1 MNINDAHR
9 KHAADMRRRAEAKVR
24 EEQLLPENFEALSGK
39 EVERLFHE
47 LRVHQIQL
55 EMQNEELR
63 RAHAELEGTRAR
75 YFDLYDLAPVGYL
88 TLSDKGVILEANL
101 TAANFLGVSR
111 CKLNNRHLAPFLY
124 KKDQDSFYL
133 HCKQGGCQC
142 EPYMCEAR
150 MVRQD
155 GTVFWAQLAITGL
168 RQDEGPDL
176 YRIALSNITAQKQ
189 MEQALRESERQRH
202 LEQEAANVLLKEQAE
217 SLASIYKALDSV
229 GLIVCDLIEND
240 ARIRIF
246 NSGAENLF
254 GWRQDEAVGKSIT
267 LIYPPELLGLMP
279 ARVENLS
286 RGEAM
291 QSFDM
296 YLFRRSG
303 ERFPAII
310 SVHPFDYREG
320 RFHKVVG
327 VIRDISTL
335 KQAQLQLESVNEEL
349 ERRVEQRTLE
359 LQETQ
364 KQYLHA
370 EKLSAIG
377 KLSASISHEFN
388 NPLQAILSILKGL
401 KKRAILEEED
411 KALLDAAIG
420 EGDRIKDLIR
430 SLQDFNRPSSGQ
442 MSPMDVHKSLDALLL
457 LHKNDFKGKRITVKC
472 DYAQGLPRILAV
484 PDQIKQVL
492 LNLLTNA
499 ADACHLP
506 GGVITVSTRLEGAD
520 RVAVAIKDTG
530 VGIQPEDMERIFQPF
545 YTTKPAVKGT
555 GLGLSV
561 SYGIVNNHGGEIRVN
576 SRPGEGAT
584 FTVVLP
590 IKGKKDAGEVGSVS
604 PRLADAGLSRE
615 SFRPTED

>member
-1 MNINDAHR
+1 MTTTDGHR
-9 KHAADMRRRAEAKVR
+9 KHAAEIRRRAEAKVR
-24 EEQLLPENFEALSGK
+24 EEQLPPENFAALSGK
-39 EVERLFHE
+39 EIEQLFHE
-47 LRVHQIQL
+47 LRVQQIQL

-63 RAHAELEGTRAR
+63 RAHAELEATRAR

-111 CKLNNRHLAPFLY
+111 CTLTKRHLAPFLY
-124 KKDQDSFYL
+124 KEDQDSFYL

-142 EPYMCEAR
+142 EPYMCETR

-155 GTVFWAQLAITGL
+155 GTVFWAQLAITGF
-168 RQDEGPDL
+168 RQAEGPDL

-189 MEQALRESERQRH
+189 MEQALRDSERQRRM
-202 LEQEAANVLLKEQAE
+202 EQEAANTQLKEQAE

-229 GLIVCDLIEND
+229 ALVVSDLIEND

-246 NSGAENLF
+246 NSGAEKLF
-254 GWRQDEAVGKSIT
+254 GWRQDEAAGKSIT
-267 LIYPPELLGLMP
+267 LIYPPELIGTMP
-279 ARVENLS
+279 TRVAKFS
-286 RGEAM
+286 RGEVM

-296 YLFRRSG
+296 CLVRRSG

-320 RFHKVVG
+320 RFHKAVG
-327 VIRDISTL
+327 VIRDISKL

-359 LQETQ
+359 LQETH

-377 KLSASISHEFN
+377 KLSASIAHEFN

-411 KALLDAAIG
+411 RALLEAAIG
-420 EGDRIKDLIR
+420 EGARIKELIR

-442 MSPMDVHKSLDALLL
+442 MAPMDVHKSLDALLL
-457 LHKNDFKGKRITVKC
+457 LHKNEFKGKRITVKC

-492 LNLLTNA
+492 LNLLANA
-499 ADACHLP
+499 VDACQIP
-506 GGVITVSTRLEGAD
+506 GGVITVSTWLEDAG
-520 RVAVAIKDTG
+520 RVAVAIKDSG
-530 VGIQPEDMERIFQPF
+530 VGIQPEDMDRIFQPF

-561 SYGIVNNHGGEIRVN
+561 SHGIVSNHGGEIRVN
-576 SRPGEGAT
+576 SRPGQGAT

-590 IKGKKDAGEVGSVS
+590 IKGKKEAGEGGAVPV
-604 PRLADAGLSRE
+604 RLEDAGLAHNSI
-615 SFRPTED
+615 RPAED

>member
-1 MNINDAHR
+1 MTTTDVHH

-24 EEQLLPENFEALSGK
+24 EEQLSPEDFEGLSGR
-39 EVERLFHE
+39 EIERLFHE
-47 LRVHQIQL
+47 LRVQQIQL

-63 RAHAELEGTRAR
+63 RAHAELEATRAR

-111 CKLNNRHLAPFLY
+111 CTLTKRHLAPFLY
-124 KKDQDSFYL
+124 KEDQDAFYL
-133 HCKQGGCQC
+133 HCKQGGCQN
-142 EPYMCEAR
+142 EPYMCEVR

-155 GTVFWAQLAITGL
+155 GTVFWAQMAITGL
-168 RQDEGPDL
+168 RQAEGPDL

-202 LEQEAANVLLKEQAE
+202 LEQETANAQLEEQAE

-240 ARIRIF
+240 ALIRIF
-246 NSGAENLF
+246 NSGAEKLF
-254 GWRQDEAVGKSIT
+254 GWRQDEAAGKSIT
-267 LIYPPELLGLMP
+267 LIYPPELVRIMP
-279 ARVENLS
+279 TRVKKLS

-296 YLFRRSG
+296 CLVRKSG

-310 SVHPFDYREG
+310 SVHPFDHREG

-327 VIRDISTL
+327 ICRDISKL
-335 KQAQLQLESVNEEL
+335 KQAQMELESVNEEL
-349 ERRVEQRTLE
+349 ERRVEQRTRE
-359 LQETQ
+359 LQETY

-377 KLSASISHEFN
+377 KLSASIAHEFN

-420 EGDRIKDLIR
+420 EGARIKELIR
-430 SLQDFNRPSSGQ
+430 SLQEFNRPSSGQ
-442 MSPMDVHKSLDALLL
+442 MAPMDVHKSLDALLL
-457 LHKNDFKGKRITVKC
+457 LHKNEFKSKRINVQC
-472 DYAQGLPRILAV
+472 EYAQGLPRILAV
-484 PDQIKQVL
+484 SDQIKQVL

-499 ADACHLP
+499 VDACQVP
-506 GGVITVSTRLEGAD
+506 GGVITVSTRLEDAD
-520 RVAVAIKDTG
+520 RVAVAIKDSG
-530 VGIQPEDMERIFQPF
+530 VGIQPEDMDRIFQPF

-561 SYGIVNNHGGEIRVN
+561 SHGIVNNHGGEIRVN
-576 SRPGEGAT
+576 SRPGKGAT
-584 FTVVLP
+584 FTIVLP
-590 IKGKKDAGEVGSVS
+590 IKGKKDADEGAVVS
-604 PRLADAGLSRE
+604 FRLEDAGLAHDSI
-615 SFRPTED
+615 RPAGN

>member
-1 MNINDAHR
+1 MTTTDAHR
-9 KHAADMRRRAEAKVR
+9 RHAAEIRRRAEAKVR
-24 EEQLLPENFEALSGK
+24 EEQLPPEDFAALSGK
-39 EVERLFHE
+39 EIEQLFHE
-47 LRVHQIQL
+47 LRVQQIQL

-63 RAHAELEGTRAR
+63 RAHAELEATRAR

-111 CKLNNRHLAPFLY
+111 CKLTNRHLTPFLY
-124 KKDQDSFYL
+124 QEDQDAFYL

-155 GTVFWAQLAITGL
+155 GTVFWAQMAITGI
-168 RQDEGPDL
+168 RQDEGPAL
-176 YRIALSNITAQKQ
+176 YRIGLSNITAQKE

-202 LEQEAANVLLKEQAE
+202 LEQELANAQLKEQAE

-254 GWRQDEAVGKSIT
+254 GWRQDEAAGKSIT
-267 LIYPPELLGLMP
+267 LIYPPELVGIMP
-279 ARVENLS
+279 ARVEKLS

-291 QSFDM
+291 QAFDM
-296 YLFRRSG
+296 WLVRRSG

-320 RFHKVVG
+320 RFHQSVG
-327 VIRDISTL
+327 VFRDISTL
-335 KQAQLQLESVNEEL
+335 KQVQAQLESVNEEL
-349 ERRVEQRTLE
+349 ERRVEQRTRE
-359 LQETQ
+359 LQETH

-377 KLSASISHEFN
+377 KLSASIAHEFN
-388 NPLQAILSILKGL
+388 NPLQSILSILKGL